1 MRMGLKH
8 QWLILAGLALG
19 VTVTNGFAR
28 FSYGLILPAMKSEM
42 EWNYAQAGWLN
53 TSNALGY
60 IVGAVITMLLIRRAS
75 PTFLFAFGLITTTVA
90 LLATGMN
97 AALWWQTLWRILA
110 GLFGAMSFSTAGVL
124 AAGLFPND
132 PRRNA
137 LAIAIL
143 FGTGGGIGIVLSG
156 AMLPLIL
163 DVYGNAYWPMAW
175 IAVGAISV
183 TFLPLSLWAA
193 IQLHT
198 PVQAES
204 KAKILPIRRMVP
216 QMAGYAGFG
225 LGYIVYLTFLSAW
238 MTEQAA
244 SYGFITLVWV
254 LLGLSICISPLVW
267 RPILARHASG
277 LPLAL
282 ILTSI
287 GVGSA
292 LPVIWPGTFSLLI
305 SAVVFGLSVFM
316 APSAVTNFTRKNL
329 PSESWGPAISF
340 FTVVFAVAQ
349 TLGPYGAGL
358 IGDLSQNIGTSLLVA
373 ATLLL
378 FGAIIALMQKPLD
391 KQ

>member
-1 MRMGLKH
+1 MIMGLKH

-42 EWNYAQAGWLN
+42 GWNYAQAGWLN

-60 IVGAVITMLLIRRAS
+60 IVGAVITMLLIRRTS

-163 DVYGNAYWPMAW
+163 DIYGNAYWPMAW

-193 IQLHT
+193 IQLRT

-204 KAKILPIRRMVP
+204 KAKILPIRRMIP

-244 SYGFITLVWV
+244 NYGFITLVWV
-254 LLGLSICISPLVW
+254 LLGLSICISPFVW

-292 LPVIWPGTFSLLI
+292 LPVIWPGNFSLLI

-316 APSAVTNFTRKNL
+316 APSAVTNFTRQNL
-329 PSESWGPAISF
+329 PPESWGPAISL

-378 FGAIIALMQKPLD
+378 FGAIIALTQKPLG

>member
-1 MRMGLKH
+1 MIMGLKH

-42 EWNYAQAGWLN
+42 GWNYAQAGWLN

-60 IVGAVITMLLIRRAS
+60 IVGAVITMLLIRRTS

-193 IQLHT
+193 IQLVT

-292 LPVIWPGTFSLLI
+292 LPVILPGTFSLLI

-316 APSAVTNFTRKNL
+316 APSAVTNFTRQNL
-329 PSESWGPAISF
+329 PPESWGPAISL

-378 FGAIIALMQKPLD
+378 FGAIIALIQKPLE

>member
-42 EWNYAQAGWLN
+42 GWNYAQAGWLN

-60 IVGAVITMLLIRRAS
+60 IVGAVITMLLIRRTS
-75 PTFLFAFGLITTTVA
+75 PAFLFAFGLITTTVA

-193 IQLHT
+193 IQLRT

-204 KAKILPIRRMVP
+204 KAKILPIRRMIP

-254 LLGLSICISPLVW
+254 LLGLSICISPFVW

-316 APSAVTNFTRKNL
+316 APSAVTNFTRQNL
-329 PSESWGPAISF
+329 PPESWGPAISL

-378 FGAIIALMQKPLD
+378 FGAIIALTQKPLG